1 MKCPH
6 CTAFIHVEE
15 DRYANSDDSISPY
28 WVTAMNCSNPQC
40 RKAIIHLNRH
50 LPKGDGSKKEV
61 RRMLI
66 YPKAVARKPLG
77 AGIPSS
83 FLEDYNEAIDVL
95 PISPKASAAISRRC
109 LQNILREAGGFRDRD
124 LAKEIQLAI
133 DSNSLPSHITES
145 MDAIR
150 NIGNFA
156 AHPLKSTSTGEICN
170 VEPGEAEWSVEVL
183 ELLFDFY
190 FIQPELARAKRD
202 ALNAKLADLGKPPM
216 K

>member
-1 MKCPH
+1 
-6 CTAFIHVEE
+6 
-15 DRYANSDDSISPY
+15 
-28 WVTAMNCSNPQC
+28 
-40 RKAIIHLNRH
+40 
-50 LPKGDGSKKEV
+50 
-61 RRMLI
+61 MLI